1 MKIVEKGNRPYVF
14 DPIRKKYV
22 ALTPEEEVRQT
33 VIGYLTD
40 VLGYPRAALSVEK
53 TIALHGKARRYD
65 LVVYAGNRPW
75 MIVECKA
82 ASVALSQ
89 ETFDQTARYNLALG
103 VPYLYMTNSRQHF
116 VVRIHAEA
124 GSYEY
129 LKDLPAY
136 PT

>member
-22 ALTPEEEVRQT
+22 AFTPEEEVRQT
-33 VIGYLTD
+33 VIAYLTD
-40 VLGYPRAALSVEK
+40 VMGYPRTALSVEK
-53 TIALHGKARRYD
+53 SISLHGKARRYD
-65 LVVYAGNRPW
+65 LVVYAGNKPW

-82 ASVALSQ
+82 PSVTLSQ
-89 ETFDQTARYNLALG
+89 DTFDQAAGYNLALG

-116 VVRIHAEA
+116 VVGIDLESR
-124 GSYEY
+124 SYEY
-129 LKDLPAY
+129 RNELPAY